1 MIIIPCSVIFLTRPP
16 GYTLINYTVG
26 YVTQKGRFAMANRY
40 LKDAHRASGDK
51 ARTKAIAH
59 GTKSRNAQDAAVSA
73 VVGATYVAGVYTK
86 TLVATHVASRKDL
99 PVA

>member
-1 MIIIPCSVIFLTRPP
+1 MSPRKV
-16 GYTLINYTVG
+16 
-26 YVTQKGRFAMANRY
+26 RFAMANRY
-40 LKDAHRASGDK
+40 LKDAHRAFGDK
-51 ARTKAIAH
+51 AAAKAIAH

-86 TLVATHVASRKDL
+86 TFVATYVASRKDI